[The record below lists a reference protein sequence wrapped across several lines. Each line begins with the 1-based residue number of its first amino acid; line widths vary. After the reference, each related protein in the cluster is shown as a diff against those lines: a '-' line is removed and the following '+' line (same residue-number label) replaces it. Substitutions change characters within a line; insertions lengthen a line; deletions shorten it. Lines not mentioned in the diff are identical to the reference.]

1 MGGKIMSEHHEHE
14 MERSLEER
22 HIQLM
27 AIGGAIG
34 VGLFLGSATAIKAAG
49 PSLIFMYFVCGF
61 LLFLVMRALGE
72 MAVENPI
79 SGSFSA
85 YAYEY
90 MGPLAGYLTGWSYW
104 LMWVIVCMAETT
116 AVGIYINFWWAS
128 FPTWASALIA
138 LAVLTLVNLTAAKL
152 FGELEFWFALIK
164 VVTIIVMIVV
174 GLVMIVTGLGN
185 NGVPIGISNL
195 WTHGGFMPNGFGG
208 MFSSIIMVTFAFLGM
223 ELIGVTA
230 GEAKDPEK
238 NIPKAINNVF
248 YRILIFYV
256 GSLLVIMAI
265 YPWNEIGTQG
275 SPFVLTFSKLGIAA
289 AAGII
294 NFVVLTAASSSCNSG
309 IYTTG
314 RMLHSLAL
322 QGKAPKSLGTLS
334 KSGVPAKAIFVSVA
348 CMLIGV
354 VLNYVAPG
362 KAFSMV
368 TSVATFIGIFVWFII
383 VSCHLAFRKKL
394 TAEQVKNLK
403 FPVFLFP
410 LTDYAALAFLVVVL
424 IAMVITPG
432 ERVSVMVGIP
442 FLLILTGLYYA
453 TGQHK
458 KEAAKNKKVS

>member
-1 MGGKIMSEHHEHE
+1 MSEHQEHE
-14 MERSLEER
+14 MQRSLEER

-49 PSLIFMYFVCGF
+49 PSLILMYLVCGF

-90 MGPLAGYLTGWSYW
+90 LGPLAGYLTGWSYW
-104 LMWVIVCMAETT
+104 LMWVIVVMAETT
-116 AVGIYINFWWAS
+116 AVGIYIQFWVPT

-138 LAVLTLVNLTAAKL
+138 LAVLTVVNLAAAKL

-164 VVTIIVMIVV
+164 VVTIVVMIIV
-174 GLVMIVTGLGN
+174 GGIMIFTGLGN
-185 NGVPIGISNL
+185 NGVPIGFSNL
-195 WTHGGFMPNGFGG
+195 WVNGGFFPNGLGG
-208 MFSSIIMVTFAFLGM
+208 TFSAIIMVTFAFLGM

-238 NIPKAINNVF
+238 NIAKAINNVF

-256 GSLLVIMAI
+256 GSLLVIMSI

-294 NFVVLTAASSSCNSG
+294 NFVVLTAAASSSNSG
-309 IYTTG
+309 IYTTA
-314 RMLHSLAL
+314 RMLHSLSL
-322 QGKAPKSLGTLS
+322 QGKAPKGLSVLS
-334 KSGVPAKAIFVSVA
+334 KSGVPARAIFFSVA

-354 VLNYVAPG
+354 VLNYIAPG
-362 KAFSMV
+362 KAFSTL
-368 TSVATFIGIFVWFII
+368 TSVVTFVGIFVWMII
-383 VSCHLAFRKKL
+383 LLSHMAFRKRL
-394 TAEQVKNLK
+394 TPDQVKALK
-403 FPVFLFP
+403 FPTFMYPLSDYLALGYLAVVFS
-410 LTDYAALAFLVVVL
+410 
-424 IAMVITPG
+424 AMVINPG
-432 ERVSVMVGIP
+432 ERISVMVGIP
-442 FLLILTGLYYA
+442 FILILTAMYYA

-458 KEAAKNKKVS
+458 KEAEKAAEAKK

>member
-1 MGGKIMSEHHEHE
+1 MSEHQEHE
-14 MERSLEER
+14 MQRSLEER

-49 PSLIFMYFVCGF
+49 PSLILMYLVCGF

-90 MGPLAGYLTGWSYW
+90 LGPLAGYLTGWSYW
-104 LMWVIVCMAETT
+104 LMWVIVVMAETT
-116 AVGIYINFWWAS
+116 AVAIYINYWWPS
-128 FPTWASALIA
+128 FPAWASALITIA
-138 LAVLTLVNLTAAKL
+138 ILTMINLTAAKL

-174 GLVMIVTGLGN
+174 GLIMIFTGLGN
-185 NGVPIGISNL
+185 NGVALGFSNL
-195 WTHGGFMPNGFGG
+195 TAHGGFFPNGFGG
-208 MFSSIIMVTFAFLGM
+208 MFSAIIMVTFAFLGM

-238 NIPKAINNVF
+238 NIAKAINNVF

-256 GSLLVIMAI
+256 GSLLVIMSI
-265 YPWNEIGTQG
+265 YPWNSIGTQG

-294 NFVVLTAASSSCNSG
+294 NFVVLTAAASSSNSG
-309 IYTTG
+309 IYTTA
-314 RMLHSLAL
+314 RMLHSLSL
-322 QGKAPKSLGTLS
+322 QGKAPKSLSTLS
-334 KSGVPAKAIFVSVA
+334 KNGVPARAIFFSVA

-354 VLNYVAPG
+354 VLNYIAPG
-362 KAFSMV
+362 KAFSTLTSIV
-368 TSVATFIGIFVWFII
+368 TFVGIFVWFII
-383 VSCHLAFRKKL
+383 LLSHMAFRKRL
-394 TAEQVKNLK
+394 TPDQVKALK
-403 FPVFLFP
+403 FPTFMYPVSDYLALAYLAVVFL
-410 LTDYAALAFLVVVL
+410 
-424 IAMVITPG
+424 AMIINPG
-432 ERVSVMVGIP
+432 ERISVYVGIP
-442 FLLILTGLYYA
+442 FILILTAMYYA

-458 KEAAKNKKVS
+458 KEAAKKEAAKK

>member
-1 MGGKIMSEHHEHE
+1 MSEHHENE
-14 MERSLEER
+14 MQRSLEER

-49 PSLIFMYFVCGF
+49 PSLILMYFVCGF

-79 SGSFSA
+79 SGSFAA

-90 MGPLAGYLTGWSYW
+90 MGPLAGYLTGWAYW

-116 AVGIYINFWWAS
+116 AVGIYINFWFPS

-138 LAVLTLVNLTAAKL
+138 LAVLTLVNLTAARL

-164 VVTIIVMIVV
+164 VVTIIAMIII
-174 GLVMIVTGLGN
+174 GMIMILTGLGN
-185 NGVPIGISNL
+185 NGVPIGFSNL
-195 WTHGGFMPNGFGG
+195 WTHGGFFPNGFGG
-208 MFSSIIMVTFAFLGM
+208 MFSAIIMVTFAFLGM

-314 RMLHSLAL
+314 RMLHNLAL

-334 KSGVPAKAIFVSVA
+334 KTGVPARAIFVSVA

-354 VLNYVAPG
+354 FLNYVAPG

-383 VSCHLAFRKKL
+383 VMCHQAFRKKL
-394 TAEQVKNLK
+394 TPEQVKNLK
-403 FPVFLFP
+403 FPTFMYP
-410 LTDYAALAFLVVVL
+410 LSDYLALAFLAVVFV
-424 IAMVITPG
+424 AMCISPG
-432 ERVSVMVGIP
+432 ERISVMVGIP
-442 FLLILTGLYYA
+442 FVLILTAMYYA

-458 KEAAKNKKVS
+458 KEDAKRSANSNAS